1 MPIDLDEILPASKQA
16 KLVLPST
23 ASPRTSSDARLGSV
37 ARLQGDSNG
46 SSASVDSS
54 GKTSASKRRRG
65 PPPAPALDLGAA
77 RRLCSTTDEAL
88 AGLSDSELKEHVDV
102 LEGLRGA
109 AEGVLEY
116 WTRRTDEKLGDREA
130 FEGVIENLVQHAR
143 KVRK

>member
-37 ARLQGDSNG
+37 ARLQGDGNG

-54 GKTSASKRRRG
+54 GKPSKRRRG

-88 AGLSDSELKEHVDV
+88 AGLSGRELREHVEV

-109 AEGVLEY
+109 AEEALEY
-116 WTRRTDEKLGDREA
+116 WTKRTDEKLGDREA